1 MGAQTNNFQEIKKMN
16 NLNQFPLKIAEAET
30 KVLNLDR
37 QVTIYKEQL
46 SFMDGEIETAIAL
59 NKELKNEQQRK
70 TKRLELK
77 QEPDY
82 LQAKASLTEATEK
95 RDREVIQLN
104 LLRNQF
110 SVAKLETRQA
120 IANLEAVA

>member
-1 MGAQTNNFQEIKKMN
+1 MGAQTNNFQEIKKMS
-16 NLNQFPLKIAEAET
+16 LNQFPLKIAEAET

-110 SVAKLETRQA
+110 SVAKLEARQA
-120 IANLEAVA
+120 IANLESVA

>member
-1 MGAQTNNFQEIKKMN
+1 MYH
-16 NLNQFPLKIAEAET
+16 LKEYPNMIAEVET
-30 KVLNLDR
+30 KILNLER
-37 QVTIYKEQL
+37 EVNIYKEQL
-46 SFMDGEIETAIAL
+46 SFMDADIEAEIASD
-59 NKELKNEQQRK
+59 KELKNEQQRK

-82 LQAKASLTEATEK
+82 LRTKAALTKATEK

-110 SVAKLETRQA
+110 SVAKLEMRQA
-120 IANLEAVA
+120 IASQEAVA

>member
-1 MGAQTNNFQEIKKMN
+1 
-16 NLNQFPLKIAEAET
+16 
-30 KVLNLDR
+30 
-37 QVTIYKEQL
+37 
-46 SFMDGEIETAIAL
+46 MDGEIELKIAF

-82 LQAKASLTEATEK
+82 LQVKAALTEATEK

-110 SVAKLETRQA
+110 SVAKLEARQA
-120 IANLEAVA
+120 IANLESVA

>member
-1 MGAQTNNFQEIKKMN
+1 MN

-30 KVLNLDR
+30 QILGLYR

-82 LQAKASLTEATEK
+82 LQAKAALTEATEK
-95 RDREVIQLN
+95 RDKAVIQLN

>member
-1 MGAQTNNFQEIKKMN
+1 MN

-30 KVLNLDR
+30 QILGLDR
-37 QVTIYKEQL
+37 QVSIYKEQL
-46 SFMDGEIETAIAL
+46 SFMDGEIETAIAS

-77 QEPDY
+77 QQPDY
-82 LQAKASLTEATEK
+82 LQVKASLTEATEK
-95 RDREVIQLN
+95 RDKAVIQLN

-110 SVAKLETRQA
+110 SVATLETRQA
-120 IANLEAVA
+120 IANFEAVA

>member
-1 MGAQTNNFQEIKKMN
+1 MYHLKEY
-16 NLNQFPLKIAEAET
+16 PSKIAEVEILI
-30 KVLNLDR
+30 LNLDR
-37 QVTIYKEQL
+37 QVNIYKEQL
-46 SFMDGEIETAIAL
+46 SFMDADIENAIAS

-82 LQAKASLTEATEK
+82 LQAKAALTEAVEK
-95 RDREVIQLN
+95 RDKEVIQLN

-110 SVAKLETRQA
+110 SVAKLEERKA

>member
-1 MGAQTNNFQEIKKMN
+1 MEKSKPRSGEAWHCV
-16 NLNQFPLKIAEAET
+16 IA
-30 KVLNLDR
+30 
-37 QVTIYKEQL
+37 
-46 SFMDGEIETAIAL
+46 S

-82 LQAKASLTEATEK
+82 LQVKAALTEATEK

-110 SVAKLETRQA
+110 SVAKLEARQA
-120 IANLEAVA
+120 IANLESVA

>member
-1 MGAQTNNFQEIKKMN
+1 MELIKMYHLKEY
-16 NLNQFPLKIAEAET
+16 PSKIAEVET
-30 KVLNLDR
+30 KILNLAQRSCAFGDR
-37 QVTIYKEQL
+37 EVNIYKEQL
-46 SFMDGEIETAIAL
+46 SFMDADIEAEIAS

-82 LQAKASLTEATEK
+82 LQVKAALTEATEK
-95 RDREVIQLN
+95 RDFELIQLN

>member
-1 MGAQTNNFQEIKKMN
+1 MN

-30 KVLNLDR
+30 QILGLDR
-37 QVTIYKEQL
+37 QVSIYKEQL

-82 LQAKASLTEATEK
+82 LQAKAALTEATEK

-110 SVAKLETRQA
+110 SVAKLEARQA
-120 IANLEAVA
+120 IANFEAVA

>member
-1 MGAQTNNFQEIKKMN
+1 MN
-16 NLNQFPLKIAEAET
+16 NLNQFPLKIAKAET
-30 KVLNLDR
+30 KILNLDR

-46 SFMDGEIETAIAL
+46 SFMDGEIETAIAS
-59 NKELKNEQQRK
+59 NKDLKNEQQRK

-95 RDREVIQLN
+95 RDKAQIELN

-110 SVAKLETRQA
+110 SVAKLEARQE

>member
-1 MGAQTNNFQEIKKMN
+1 MYHLKEY
-16 NLNQFPLKIAEAET
+16 PSKIAEVEILI
-30 KVLNLDR
+30 LNLDR
-37 QVTIYKEQL
+37 QVNIYKEQL
-46 SFMDGEIETAIAL
+46 SFMDADIENAIAS

-82 LQAKASLTEATEK
+82 LQAKAALAEAVEK
-95 RDREVIQLN
+95 RAQEVIQLN

-110 SVAKLETRQA
+110 SVAKLEERKA
-120 IANLEAVA
+120 IASFEAVA

>member
-1 MGAQTNNFQEIKKMN
+1 MAR
-16 NLNQFPLKIAEAET
+16 LKPRSGEAWHCVIA
-30 KVLNLDR
+30 
-37 QVTIYKEQL
+37 
-46 SFMDGEIETAIAL
+46 F

-82 LQAKASLTEATEK
+82 LQVKAALIEATEK
-95 RDREVIQLN
+95 RDKTVIQLN

-110 SVAKLETRQA
+110 SVAKLEARQA
-120 IANLEAVA
+120 IANLESVA